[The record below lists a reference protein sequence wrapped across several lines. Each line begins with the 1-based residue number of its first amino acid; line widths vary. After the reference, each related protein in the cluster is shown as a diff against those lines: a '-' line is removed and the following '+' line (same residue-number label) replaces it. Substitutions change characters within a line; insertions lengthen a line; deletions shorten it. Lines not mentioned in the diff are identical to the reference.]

1 MLELESYS
9 IIRVLREI
17 LSRAVASRFLKNIIL
32 WLAPPL
38 RRARDHIHSQ
48 NRVIETGRQDLAAAI
63 AERDNARA
71 RIAELEAR
79 VEQLSAPRPLA
90 TPQAALDEIE
100 HLKREVLKLEVAH
113 HNAVE
118 LANDVLAQLPRLQRA
133 R

>member
-17 LSRAVASRFLKNIIL
+17 VSRAVASRFLKDIIL

-38 RRARDHIHSQ
+38 RRARAHIHSQ
-48 NRVIETGRQDLAAAI
+48 NRMIEAGRQDLAAAI
-63 AERDNARA
+63 AERDNARN

-79 VEQLSAPRPLA
+79 VEQLSASQSVA

-100 HLKREVLKLEVAH
+100 RLKLEVLKLEAAH

-118 LANDVLAQLPRLQRA
+118 LANDVLAQLPRLQRG